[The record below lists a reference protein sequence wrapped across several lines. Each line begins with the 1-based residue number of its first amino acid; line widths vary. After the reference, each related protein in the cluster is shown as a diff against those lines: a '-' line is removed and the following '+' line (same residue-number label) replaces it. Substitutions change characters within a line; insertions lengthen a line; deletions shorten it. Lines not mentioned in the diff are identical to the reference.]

1 VYDRTYAS
9 AGERGN
15 VTEATSG
22 ERFADAD
29 PEYAFDGADD
39 IDAEAIEVERRDPK
53 NRTEDKGDIGSA
65 EPGMES
71 R

>member
-1 VYDRTYAS
+1 M
-9 AGERGN
+9 
-15 VTEATSG
+15 EATSG